1 MGKKEGSR
9 AEYNEEERRNFLLGF
24 HNRKQQRKVDYLTKK
39 LLSEKREHAME
50 RIARRRNLL
59 KREKELGLMK
69 PDYAQKSTK
78 STEEHMKDDFSKNA
92 FGADEVT
99 VTVEYDG
106 DEDVMVNDIPD
117 EELLKDEEKK
127 GEEEEEELNEEEE
140 KMLEGIK
147 LTDREI
153 RRIHEQASQKRKKK
167 GKKSGGNKRRR
178 R

>member
-1 MGKKEGSR
+1 MQMNWQNFIRSF
-9 AEYNEEERRNFLLGF
+9 ACRR
-24 HNRKQQRKVDYLTKK
+24 V
-39 LLSEKREHAME
+39 E
-50 RIARRRNLL
+50 
-59 KREKELGLMK
+59 
-69 PDYAQKSTK
+69 

-147 LTDREI
+147 
-153 RRIHEQASQKRKKK
+153 
-167 GKKSGGNKRRR
+167 
-178 R
+178 

>member
-1 MGKKEGSR
+1 
-9 AEYNEEERRNFLLGF
+9 
-24 HNRKQQRKVDYLTKK
+24 
-39 LLSEKREHAME
+39 
-50 RIARRRNLL
+50 
-59 KREKELGLMK
+59 MK
-69 PDYAQKSTK
+69 PDYALKSTSGRSFACRRVE

-117 EELLKDEEKK
+117 EELLKDDEKK

-147 LTDREI
+147 
-153 RRIHEQASQKRKKK
+153 
-167 GKKSGGNKRRR
+167 
-178 R
+178 